1 MTSPGDRLRRF
12 WDELRR
18 RRVPRVAAIYGVVGW
33 GVIEVA
39 TATFPYLG
47 IPDWGATLVI
57 ALVAL
62 GFPPALVLAWAFDI
76 TAQGIRPTPA
86 SDEPASPSRPGG
98 SRPLRVPVLVLVGLA
113 LVATLAIL
121 GPRLWQRSPVAGSA
135 DVIAVFPFAVRG
147 GQELTYLGDGI
158 VSLLSTKLDGAGP
171 LRSVDPRALLSR
183 LAETG
188 QIGGDPEAAAV
199 QARELGA
206 GRLVLGDVVQGGDRI
221 RVNASLYQVEPDALR
236 KVVDG
241 TAEGPAESVFG
252 LVDEVAAQ
260 LLAEA
265 VGGPSARVRRIA
277 AVTTSSLPA
286 FKAYI
291 EGDVAIREGRFA
303 EAVEALNQAVA
314 LDSLFALAW
323 YRLSLATEY
332 RGLAADAQAAAREAL
347 ENAGRLSDRD
357 RRMLEAFLAWRSGDS
372 HTAERLYRAHVSTYP
387 DDVEAWFELG
397 EVLFHLNPLR
407 GRSFME
413 SEEAFQKVLSY
424 EPGHAGALIHL
435 IRIAYAHR
443 DLETMD
449 TLVATLETESG
460 DRTLE
465 NQALRAFAH
474 GDSAQIQAVLE
485 RLADA
490 GDGDIGFT
498 LWVVGTFGANLEG
511 AEAITDIMIGPQGS
525 PELQATGHATRAFLA
540 LARGRWRDS
549 REEIAAVEALD
560 PTMGLEY
567 DAWRLLMP
575 LAPTT
580 QQELRRLRDRL
591 AAMDSAMLDAT
602 VAIRNSVFSGHNGL
616 HRLIRD
622 FLLGLT
628 SAALG
633 DAVAADSFASAVLRH
648 RDAVANPGLLD
659 DYSAFIRARVLLQ
672 RDRPAE
678 ALTVLEQLNLMGAY
692 PLFWSPFH
700 NFSMERFT
708 LAETYMALGRPADA
722 LPWYENIAGT
732 STLELALLNPA
743 RLRRAEILEGLGRTE
758 EAAALY
764 RAFLA
769 DWTDPDAELAQLRSE
784 ALRGLE
790 RLESGET

>member
-1 MTSPGDRLRRF
+1 
-12 WDELRR
+12 
-18 RRVPRVAAIYGVVGW
+18 VGW

-62 GFPPALVLAWAFDI
+62 GLPLALVLAWAFDI
-76 TAQGIRPTPA
+76 TPQGIRPTAFAPDETTTPA
-86 SDEPASPSRPGG
+86 GPTG
-98 SRPLRVPVLVLVGLA
+98 LRRVRTPVLFVVGLA
-113 LVATLAIL
+113 LAATLATF
-121 GPRLWQRSPVAGSA
+121 GPRLWQGSPAAASA

-147 GQELTYLGDGI
+147 GQELAYLGDGI

-188 QIGGDPEAAAV
+188 QVAGDPEAAATH
-199 QARELGA
+199 ARQLGA

-241 TAEGPAESVFG
+241 AAEGPAESVFG

-291 EGDVAIREGRFA
+291 EGDVALREGRFA

-332 RGLAADAQAAAREAL
+332 RGLAAEAQAAAREAL

-407 GRSFME
+407 GRSFLE
-413 SEEAFQKVLSY
+413 SEEAFRKVLSY

-435 IRIAYAHR
+435 VRIAYAHR
-443 DLETMD
+443 DLATMD
-449 TLVATLETESG
+449 TLVATLERTESG

-474 GDSAQIQAVLE
+474 DDPDQIQAVLE
-485 RLADA
+485 RLTDA
-490 GDGDIGFT
+490 GDADIGFT
-498 LWVVGTFGANLEG
+498 LWVVGTFGSNLDG
-511 AEAITDIMIGPQGS
+511 AEAITEIMIRPQNS
-525 PELQATGHATRAFLA
+525 PELRAAGRATRAFLA
-540 LARGRWRDS
+540 LARGRWQDS
-549 REEIAAVEALD
+549 RQEIAAVEALD

-567 DAWRLLMP
+567 DAWRLLIP

-580 QQELRRLRDRL
+580 QEELLGLRDRL

-602 VAIRNSVFSGHNGL
+602 VAARHSIFNGHNGL

-622 FLLGLT
+622 YLLGLT

-633 DAVAADSFASAVLRH
+633 DAVAADSFATAVLRH
-648 RDAVANPGLLD
+648 QDAVANPGLLD
-659 DYSAFIRARVLLQ
+659 DYSAFIRARALLQ
-672 RDRPAE
+672 RARPAE
-678 ALTVLEQLNLMGAY
+678 ALTVLRQLSLMGAY
-692 PLFWSPFH
+692 PMFWSPFH

-708 LAETYMALGRPADA
+708 LAETLMTLGRPEDA

-743 RLRRAEILEGLGRTE
+743 RLRRAEILEGLGRTD
-758 EAAALY
+758 EAVALY

-769 DWTDPDAELAQLRSE
+769 DWTDPDPELSHLREE

-790 RLESGET
+790 RLESGGA